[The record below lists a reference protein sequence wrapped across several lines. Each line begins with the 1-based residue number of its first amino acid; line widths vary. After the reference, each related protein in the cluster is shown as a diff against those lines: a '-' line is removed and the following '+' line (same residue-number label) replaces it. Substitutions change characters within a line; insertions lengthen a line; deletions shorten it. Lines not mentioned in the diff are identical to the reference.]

1 MASISAWTD
10 ANLVGQP
17 PKRAASYKVVGTH
30 TREFVSPYAKLGAA
44 DGNGSILGFALIPSD
59 AVLTEL
65 KLLSDALAGF
75 TSVSVGLYR
84 LDRDGQTFLD
94 TAKSDGTSAKAI
106 LLALTDMNAG
116 SAVGSERDCMAAV
129 VIADRAKKVWELL
142 GFTDPKLVDQSYVI
156 ALTCATAGTA
166 AGNIVV
172 RGRYILA

>member
-10 ANLVGQP
+10 ANLVAQP
-17 PKRAASYKVVGTH
+17 PKRAASNKVVGGLS
-30 TREFVSPYAKLGAA
+30 REFINIYAKLGAA

-65 KLLSDALAGF
+65 KLLSDALTGF
-75 TSVSVGLYR
+75 SSVSVGLYR

-106 LLALTDMNAG
+106 LSALADLSAG
-116 SAVGSERDCMAAV
+116 FAVGSEHDCMNSV

-142 GFTDPKLVDQSYVI
+142 GFSDPKLVDQSYVL
-156 ALTCATAGTA
+156 AFTCATAGTA
-166 AGNIVV
+166 AGNLVL